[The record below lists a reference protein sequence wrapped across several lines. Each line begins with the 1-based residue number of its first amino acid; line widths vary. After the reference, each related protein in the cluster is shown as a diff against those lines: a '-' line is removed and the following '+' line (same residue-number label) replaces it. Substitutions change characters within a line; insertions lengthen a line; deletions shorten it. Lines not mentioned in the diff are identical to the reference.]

1 MIYITFTS
9 LYMPYYRR
17 RTGRKFK
24 VYRRRTLVRSNRS
37 RSYRRSSY
45 KSYYK
50 GADVTHFTQRLHF

>member
-1 MIYITFTS
+1 
-9 LYMPYYRR
+9 MPYYRR